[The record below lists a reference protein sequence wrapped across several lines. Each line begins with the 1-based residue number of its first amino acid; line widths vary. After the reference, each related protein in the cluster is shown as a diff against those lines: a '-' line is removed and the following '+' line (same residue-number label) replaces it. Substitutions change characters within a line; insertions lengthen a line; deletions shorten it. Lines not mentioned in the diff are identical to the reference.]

1 MTPNEIIY
9 HIRQSRDLSEK
20 WKQLSR
26 AEKEEVIRRMQTRQ
40 PIEVDKTLIEVK
52 TGQNRLF

>member
-1 MTPNEIIY
+1 MTPNEVIY